1 MLLYAITNRRLL
13 ADDEPARRLLLVEQ
27 AAALARGGVHYIQI
41 REKDLPLAELR
52 PLAAQV
58 VQAVRSAGGATRV
71 LVNGPA
77 QLALDASADGVHLRS
92 GLGPTAVR
100 AAQQVYSRAGREAV
114 ISVACHDH
122 SEIHQAAGASL
133 LLFSPIFEKVRDDG
147 ITPGQGLAALRSA
160 AGFASPVPVFALGG
174 VTEKNAD
181 AAIRSGAAGIAAIRL
196 FVGSAWRSLASSDAS
211 DTSDIPSNAA
221 PGTIS

>member
-13 ADDEPARRLLLVEQ
+13 ADDEPARRRLLIEQ
-27 AAALARGGVHYIQI
+27 AEALARGGVHYLQI
-41 REKDLPLAELR
+41 REKDLPLNQLQ

-58 VQAVRSAGGATRV
+58 VQAVRAVGGATRV
-71 LVNGPA
+71 FVNGPA
-77 QLALDASADGVHLRS
+77 QVALDAGADGVHLRS

-100 AAQQVYSRAGREAV
+100 AAQQVYSRVGREAL

-122 SEIHQAAGASL
+122 DEIRQADGASL

-147 ITPGQGLAALRSA
+147 IVPGQGLAALRA
-160 AGFASPVPVFALGG
+160 AADLVSPVPVFALGG
-174 VTEKNAD
+174 VTERNAA

-196 FVGSAWRSLASSDAS
+196 FVGSDWRALAPS
-211 DTSDIPSNAA
+211 DTAS
-221 PGTIS
+221 GTSS

>member
-13 ADDEPARRLLLVEQ
+13 PGDDSARRQHLVRL
-27 AAALARGGVHYIQI
+27 AADLARGGVHYLQI
-41 REKDLPLAELR
+41 REKDLPLADLQ

-58 VQAVRSAGGATRV
+58 VQAVRAIGGPTRV

-77 QLALDASADGVHLRS
+77 QVALDADADGVHLRS

-100 AAQQVYSRAGREAV
+100 AAQQVYSRVGREAV

-122 SEIHQAAGASL
+122 DEIRQAAGASL

-147 ITPGQGLAALRSA
+147 VTPGQGLAALRSA
-160 AGFASPVPVFALGG
+160 ADFASPVPVFALGE
-174 VTEKNAD
+174 VTEKNAS

-196 FVGSAWRSLASSDAS
+196 FVGPAWRPLAVESTTPTSPSS
-211 DTSDIPSNAA
+211 TS
-221 PGTIS
+221 